1 MKMNLQLCQIPLGLS
16 ISSAPVMEGADALA
30 ISYCLLILLFYL
42 QVALTRMTG
51 PESQTYA
58 LEALHTGKAKI

>member
-1 MKMNLQLCQIPLGLS
+1 M
-16 ISSAPVMEGADALA
+16 SSAPVMEGADTLA

-51 PESQTYA
+51 PESQIYA